1 MKKVSLWQLFIA
13 FFKIGAFTF
22 GGGYAMIAVI
32 EQALVENKKWI
43 TSEFMMD
50 MVVVAESTPG
60 VIAVNMATG
69 VGYQKRGVIG
79 AIVAT
84 LGVVLPSFLLICG
97 VSFVIDSFGNNYW
110 YKAAF
115 AGIRCCVVVLIFNAF
130 VKLGKQV
137 DKNLFNL
144 VLVACA
150 FGVSVFTNFN
160 VIYLIMIGAV
170 VGVVFY
176 CCTPIGR
183 KLLPPANQTE
193 EEVDK

>member
-69 VGYQKRGVIG
+69 VGYQKRGVI
-79 AIVAT
+79 VQ
-84 LGVVLPSFLLICG
+84 S
-97 VSFVIDSFGNNYW
+97 
-110 YKAAF
+110 
-115 AGIRCCVVVLIFNAF
+115 
-130 VKLGKQV
+130 
-137 DKNLFNL
+137 
-144 VLVACA
+144 
-150 FGVSVFTNFN
+150 
-160 VIYLIMIGAV
+160 
-170 VGVVFY
+170 
-176 CCTPIGR
+176 
-183 KLLPPANQTE
+183 
-193 EEVDK
+193 